1 MEKDATNNNM
11 GLFQEIGDT
20 NKENHARNK
29 PIGLTNVHET
39 RNDVFDI
46 NNSESEES
54 EYEAGSEELL
64 QAKKKRKKK
73 LKKKFEFE
81 QSLKQIQTEKKLK
94 RKEKIGTD
102 EQFEWEEERE
112 EDEVNKIDSE
122 VRIHYIDLFLKCSET
137 KVPINLWKVPI
148 NSCLSLLAYVC
159 LKPVL
164 LELCS
169 LVFTEIWHNGT
180 WSDLKRKIVQSRIL
194 RKIMFCLEIGKMG

>member
-29 PIGLTNVHET
+29 KPIGLTNVRET

-81 QSLKQIQTEKKLK
+81 QSLKQIQAEK
-94 RKEKIGTD
+94 
-102 EQFEWEEERE
+102 
-112 EDEVNKIDSE
+112 NK
-122 VRIHYIDLFLKCSET
+122 K
-137 KVPINLWKVPI
+137 K
-148 NSCLSLLAYVC
+148 
-159 LKPVL
+159 
-164 LELCS
+164 
-169 LVFTEIWHNGT
+169 
-180 WSDLKRKIVQSRIL
+180 
-194 RKIMFCLEIGKMG
+194 GKNRH